1 MRKSWPAS
9 SRLIE
14 RETTMQL
21 SPPRD
26 LGWIHRFVPGTDDQT
41 LLLLHGTGGDETQL
55 LPLGRRI
62 APTANLLSVRGRS
75 LEEGSP
81 RFFRRYTLTRYDQEH
96 LRAEADALAQFVQD
110 ATALY
115 KLHPAQLA
123 AVGYSNGANIALA
136 GLVQHPH
143 AFGKVALIRPVMVL
157 EETPLIDLQQKR
169 VLLLYGLRDPFLP
182 FGEAVAPYLQAQ
194 GAQVQE
200 YRLAAGHELTG
211 EDVDLLTEWL
221 AE

>member
-1 MRKSWPAS
+1 MQ
-9 SRLIE
+9 
-14 RETTMQL
+14 TT
-21 SPPRD
+21 STRD
-26 LGWIHRFVPGTDDQT
+26 LGWAHRFVPGTSHQT

-81 RFFRRYTLTRYDQEH
+81 RFFRRYSLTRYDQAH
-96 LRAEADALAQFVQD
+96 LRTEADALAQFVQD
-110 ATALY
+110 AAALY
-115 KLHPAQLA
+115 QFDRAHLI

-136 GLVQHPH
+136 SLVQHPH
-143 AFGKVALIRPVMVL
+143 AFGGAALIRPVMAL
-157 EETPLIDLQQKR
+157 EEQPVIDLQPLP
-169 VLLLYGLRDPFLP
+169 VLVLNGLHDPFLP

-194 GAQVQE
+194 GARVQE
-200 YRLAAGHELTG
+200 YRLAAGHDLTG
-211 EDVDLLTEWL
+211 EDIERLATWL